1 MKSKIAAVRLIVLRR
16 WLYAEKLV
24 EDHVGGRERA
34 DIRVL
39 TGRIDSD
46 TVRAAEKCF
55 GGNFLP
61 QMRGKQFVAVA
72 DIPRKIDGVDRDEVQ
87 KVNQTCRQIQRL
99 LINQPLRL
107 WALLGAVGK
116 LPPAGKRRAFQKR
129 GNGSVGF
136 QTPPLPQAHC
146 LPSKRMV
153 V

>member
-1 MKSKIAAVRLIVLRR
+1 MLPKSALAEISCRRCAA
-16 WLYAEKLV
+16 
-24 EDHVGGRERA
+24 
-34 DIRVL
+34 
-39 TGRIDSD
+39 
-46 TVRAAEKCF
+46 
-55 GGNFLP
+55 
-61 QMRGKQFVAVA
+61 MQFVAVA